1 MMNLYRTV
9 RLGLAQYREHQA
21 ALAEL
26 GAYADRELA
35 EIGIARG
42 DVPRL
47 AYLEAERRVAAL
59 AEGGARPSAAAAPA
73 GAPAAAAARA

>member
-1 MMNLYRTV
+1 MMNLFRTV
-9 RLGLAQYREHQA
+9 RHGLAQYRAYQA

-35 EIGIARG
+35 ELGISRG

-47 AYLEAERRVAAL
+47 AYAEAERRVADL
-59 AEGGARPSAAAAPA
+59 AQPLAGGAVATDSGLAPA
-73 GAPAAAAARA
+73 KA